1 MLYDLDNSILSDHTK
16 KYDFCIIG
24 SGAAGITIA
33 NRLNNKFKVALV
45 EAGGMDYTI
54 QSQDCYKG
62 RVIGDDYFELD
73 IARLR
78 YFGGTTNHWT
88 GYCRTFDEIDFNRDY
103 LGDEFIWPIKKET
116 IDPFLE
122 EASNILEIDIQ
133 KNNQKLGQD
142 IEGINFNFSPPVRFA
157 QKYKKTLSESM
168 NIDLFVNAN
177 LCELIP
183 DEKRNIKSAIFKSFG
198 NKILNLD
205 SKIFILCMG
214 GIENSRVLLWNKEIH
229 GLKFIDNNIPIGEYW
244 MEHPH
249 YTLGETILIDDI
261 YSKRFIGISEKKQK
275 ELGIMN
281 CVLRFE
287 KQGIIGTKK
296 LLNELLCKSPKLGA
310 WAVGLF
316 NKNLLC
322 GTYIRA
328 AWEQSPIKEN
338 KIKLNFNDLDFF
350 NIPKSDLYWQK
361 QSFDKKTLLSTLN
374 EVNSW
379 IMEND
384 FGRIK
389 LYDWVL
395 TDHYPSDDEIG
406 GYHHLGGT
414 RMHSNKSLGV
424 VDENLKVHGIENL
437 YISGS
442 SVFTTGG
449 SCNPTLPIV
458 QLSLRLSDYLNKL
471 F

>member
-1 MLYDLDNSILSDHTK
+1 MIFNLDKYDLSDHNEQ
-16 KYDFCIIG
+16 YDFCIIG

-33 NRLNNKFKVALV
+33 NKLNKKYKVALI
-45 EAGGMDYTI
+45 EAGGMDYTN

-62 RVIGDDYFELD
+62 RVIGDKYFNLD
-73 IARLR
+73 VARLR

-88 GYCRTFDEIDFNRDY
+88 GYCRTFDEIDFNRGY
-103 LGDEFIWPIKKET
+103 LGDDFIWPIKKND
-116 IDPFLE
+116 INPYLD

-133 KNNQKLGQD
+133 KNNIKLSQNV
-142 IEGINFNFSPPVRFA
+142 EEINFNFSPPVRFA
-157 QKYKKTLSESM
+157 QKYKKSLLESS
-168 NIDLFVNAN
+168 NIDVFINSN
-177 LCELIP
+177 LCELLP
-183 DEKRNIKSAIFKSFG
+183 NEKRNIQSATFKSFG
-198 NKILNLD
+198 NKKLILD

-214 GIENSRVLLWNKEIH
+214 GIENSRMLLWNREVH
-229 GLKFIDNNIPIGEYW
+229 GQKFVDSDIPIGEYW

-261 YSKRFIGISEKKQK
+261 YTKRFIGISEKKQK

-287 KQGIIGTKK
+287 KQGIVGTKK
-296 LLNELLCKSPKLGA
+296 LLNELLCTSPKLGA
-310 WAVGLF
+310 WAVSLF

-322 GTYIRA
+322 GTYIRS
-328 AWEQSPIKEN
+328 AWEQAPIKEN
-338 KIKLNFNDLDFF
+338 KIKLNVDDLDFF
-350 NIPKSDLYWQK
+350 GIPKSDLYWK
-361 QSFDKKTLLSTLN
+361 KKPLDKKTLLSTLN

-379 IMEND
+379 ILEND

-395 TDHYPSDDEIG
+395 NNYYPNDDEIG

-424 VDENLKVHGIENL
+424 VDKNLKVHGIENL

-449 SCNPTLPIV
+449 SCNPTLPLV
-458 QLSLRLSDYLNKL
+458 QLSLRLSDHLNNL
-471 F
+471 V